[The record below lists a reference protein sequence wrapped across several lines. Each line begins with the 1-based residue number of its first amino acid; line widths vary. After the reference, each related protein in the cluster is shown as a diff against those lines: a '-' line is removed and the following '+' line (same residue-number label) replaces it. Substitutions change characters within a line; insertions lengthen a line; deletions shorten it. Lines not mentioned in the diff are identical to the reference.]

1 MIPLSPT
8 VLPAES
14 ASAAPVRCTVLPN
27 GIKVLTEQMPYVRSV
42 SAGIW
47 VTAGSRCETAK
58 HNGISHFIEH
68 MVFKGTKNRS
78 AEEIARQTDSLGGHL
93 DAFTSKELVCFNAK
107 MLDEHLE
114 KSFDILSDLVLN
126 PLFLAE
132 DIEKEKGV
140 ILEELKMGLDEPENL
155 VHDLFSSSFWDDHA
169 VGRPIIGTKKTIQ
182 SFTREMILD
191 YFSRFYTP
199 ENLVISAAGNLT
211 HERFLALVEG
221 KFGHLQRGNGATE
234 AEVPKTRPAL
244 VLKNKRSLEQ
254 VHVCL
259 GVPCNAVSD
268 PRRFSSYVLSTLLG
282 GSMSSRLFQNIR
294 EKRGLA
300 YSVFTE
306 QMLYRDAGCF
316 MVYAGT
322 SLDSTKEL
330 IRLTLEEFR
339 ALREE
344 PVSEEELR
352 RAKDNMKGSFMLGL
366 ESTHSRMSH
375 IARQHIF
382 FGGHT
387 TMDEILAAVEGV
399 TAMSIQEMANEF
411 FQPERL
417 AVTILGNL
425 NGFTLDRE
433 ALAF

>member
-1 MIPLSPT
+1 MIPLSPA
-8 VLPAES
+8 VFPQES
-14 ASAAPVRCTVLPN
+14 ASAANVRCTVLPN
-27 GIKVLTEQMPYVRSV
+27 GIKVLTEQMPHVRSV

-47 VTAGSRCETAK
+47 VTAGSRCESAQ

-78 AEEIARQTDSLGGHL
+78 AEDIARQTDSLGGHL

-126 PLFLAE
+126 PLFVEE

-155 VHDLFSSSFWDDHA
+155 VHDLFSSSFWEDHA

-182 SFTREMILD
+182 SFTREMILE
-191 YFSRFYTP
+191 YFGRYYTP
-199 ENLVISAAGNLT
+199 NNLVISAAGNLT
-211 HERFLALVEG
+211 HDRFLGLVES
-221 KFGHLQRGNGATE
+221 KFGQLQPVDSAS
-234 AEVPKTRPAL
+234 APAAPKTRPAL

-254 VHVCL
+254 VHVCM
-259 GVPCNAVSD
+259 GVPCNAVGD
-268 PRRFSSYVLSTLLG
+268 PRRFASYVLSTLLG

-330 IRLTLEEFR
+330 IRLTLQEFR
-339 ALREE
+339 ELREQ
-344 PVSEEELR
+344 PVSDEELR

-375 IARQHIF
+375 IARQHIY

-387 TMDEILAAVEGV
+387 TMDEILAAVENV
-399 TAMSIQEMANEF
+399 TAAGVQELSNEF

-417 AVTILGNL
+417 ALTILGNL
-425 NGFTLDRE
+425 NGFQLDRDS
-433 ALAF
+433 LGF